1 MEALTK
7 EALVHWRVVVERAD
21 PTGSVQRCVIAD
33 IERSGMPRE
42 SEVGMSHDEGK
53 VVLHALQSLIVTDQA
68 REFARAARQ
77 CMGCGRPRVLKEHRY
92 RHLDTLF
99 GRVVVPAPRFERC
112 RCGHASQASPVSALL
127 PHRTTP
133 GLRHLQAKLSALMP
147 YRRAADVLDT
157 FLPPLSS
164 LNYSTTRN
172 RVLRVGQAIEDELQ
186 DCIEHERT
194 TAGPVESMVVGIDG
208 AFVKAVPTE
217 TRRKD
222 LEVVVGRIEV
232 SGRPRELFA
241 VVREPGGQ
249 ARERLRATLR
259 RAGRGPATRQDEM
272 RELPGRWLGAEQR
285 YRLDWFH
292 LRRRIE
298 RIGKVLYYLPRIG
311 SEDFHDRVRV
321 YYRDLRRVKWR
332 LWARATRHGPWMIAL
347 SQFASHLLVHRNEAL
362 SAGIS
367 VERID
372 DVLDRLDE
380 LRRYVL
386 LNQRS
391 LVDYGRVWRAGERV
405 STAHIES
412 TVNQLVSY
420 RMCKKQQMRWSRPG
434 AQLVLHVRTALLNG
448 RLESYT
454 GLRVPSTCAVVN
466 DNTMSLAA

>member
-1 MEALTK
+1 
-7 EALVHWRVVVERAD
+7 
-21 PTGSVQRCVIAD
+21 
-33 IERSGMPRE
+33 MPRE
-42 SEVGMSHDEGK
+42 FEVRMSPDESK
-53 VVLHALQSLIVTDQA
+53 LVLHALQSVIVTDQA
-68 REFARAARQ
+68 REFAQAARQ
-77 CMGCGRPRVLKEHRY
+77 CVGCRRPRVLKDHRY
-92 RHLDTLF
+92 RYLDILF
-99 GRVVVPAPRFERC
+99 GRVVVPAPRFKRC
-112 RCGHASQASPVSALL
+112 RCGHASRASPVSALL

-133 GLRHLQAKLSALMP
+133 GLRHLQAKLGALMP

-164 LNYSTTRN
+164 FHYSTTRN
-172 RVLRVGQAIEDELQ
+172 RLLHVGQAIEDELQ

-194 TAGPVESMVVGIDG
+194 TADPAGSMVVGIDG
-208 AFVKAVPTE
+208 AFVKAVPME

-232 SGRPRELFA
+232 PGRPHELFA

-249 ARERLRATLR
+249 SRERLRATLR
-259 RAGRGPATRQDEM
+259 RAGRGPATRLVVLSDGEDEM

-285 YRLDWFH
+285 HRLDWFH
-292 LRRRIE
+292 LRRRVE

-347 SQFASHLLVHRNEAL
+347 SQFASHLLIHRNEAL

-372 DVLDRLDE
+372 DVLGRLDE

-391 LVDYGRVWRAGERV
+391 LVDYGSVWRAGERV

-420 RMCKKQQMRWSRPG
+420 RMCKKQQMRWSQPG
-434 AQLVLHVRTALLNG
+434 AQLLLHVRTALLNG
-448 RLESYT
+448 RLENYT
-454 GLRVPSTCAVVN
+454 GLRVPTTGTVASDT
-466 DNTMSLAA
+466 TMPLAA